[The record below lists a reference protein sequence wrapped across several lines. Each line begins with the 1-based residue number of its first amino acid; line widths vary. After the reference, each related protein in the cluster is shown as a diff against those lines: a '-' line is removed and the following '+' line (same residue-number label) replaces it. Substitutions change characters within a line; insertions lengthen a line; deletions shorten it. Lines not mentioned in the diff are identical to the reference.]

1 MEGNRTGVG
10 RYLFNLLREWQ
21 TAGREKQIADCRFI
35 LYFKDEIPADLP
47 KSDLFEMKLLKTL
60 SKAWF
65 IHRALPRAAKKDKID
80 ILFCPAYVAPLCYR
94 GKIALTLHDIVYEAH
109 PEWFNWQSKADKILL
124 RWVSKKA
131 AKKAAIIFVP
141 SEFTRQEVIKN
152 YRVPSEKVVLTYE
165 AVDSSLRFLVK
176 DEKAL
181 ASVKNKYALKEKFI
195 FFAGSIFSRRHI
207 PEIIE
212 TFSKFAQKRGDFQL
226 LLCGKNYTSPWVNID
241 RLIEQKNSA
250 LGRQAILR
258 VDFVADNE
266 LKLLYNACAFF
277 VWLSDYEGFGLPPL
291 EAMSCG
297 APVISSDSSSLR
309 EVINGA
315 GLLIKNNSDTEEIC
329 QAMQRL
335 AEDDVLRAEL
345 IRKGSVQAVKFS
357 WQECAE
363 KTLQLLISN
372 INV

>member
-1 MEGNRTGVG
+1 M
-10 RYLFNLLREWQ
+10 
-21 TAGREKQIADCRFI
+21 
-35 LYFKDEIPADLP
+35 
-47 KSDLFEMKLLKTL
+47 
-60 SKAWF
+60 
-65 IHRALPRAAKKDKID
+65 
-80 ILFCPAYVAPLCYR
+80 
-94 GKIALTLHDIVYEAH
+94 
-109 PEWFNWQSKADKILL
+109 
-124 RWVSKKA
+124 
-131 AKKAAIIFVP
+131 
-141 SEFTRQEVIKN
+141 
-152 YRVPSEKVVLTYE
+152 
-165 AVDSSLRFLVK
+165 
-176 DEKAL
+176 
-181 ASVKNKYALKEKFI
+181 
-195 FFAGSIFSRRHI
+195 
-207 PEIIE
+207 
-212 TFSKFAQKRGDFQL
+212 
-226 LLCGKNYTSPWVNID
+226 
-241 RLIEQKNSA
+241 
-250 LGRQAILR
+250 R